1 MRTGA
6 LAAAL
11 AAAALLPPGPPG
23 VGVAVVA
30 ALVALTVAAAVPRS
44 LDLALF
50 GLPALVLVS
59 MAVIRDAGW
68 VVAADVALAIVLA
81 AIAVGGVTA
90 TALVRPFVALRSAPA
105 LVPSPGPRALPALR
119 GVLAGG
125 LLVIPFAALF
135 WTADAAFASA
145 GRAIPVPGLGSL
157 PAQVATFGL
166 VLAGTIGL
174 AGAPAVSITGPSLGL
189 TRRCLPEWA
198 VPLAALDLLFLGFV
212 AVQAHV
218 LFAGHDYVLRTT
230 GLTYSEYARAG
241 FWQLIAA
248 AFLTLVVIAAAFG
261 IAGPRSPRERRL
273 LQSLLVLLGL
283 STLLVVASALH
294 RLRLYESA
302 FGLSRLRRAAEAVAL
317 WLGAVLLL
325 VTVATAVERVRR
337 HLPRIVLV
345 VTALG
350 LIAFSAADPDRLIAQ
365 RDVARWHE
373 TGRLDVAYLATLS
386 ADAAPAIARLP
397 EPLRQRALASLAAK
411 LGVGEPWSSA
421 NLSRAHARSLLT
433 RLGLRS
439 AGAALEAHR
448 DPVA

>member
-1 MRTGA
+1 M
-6 LAAAL
+6 
-11 AAAALLPPGPPG
+11 
-23 VGVAVVA
+23 
-30 ALVALTVAAAVPRS
+30 
-44 LDLALF
+44 
-50 GLPALVLVS
+50 
-59 MAVIRDAGW
+59 
-68 VVAADVALAIVLA
+68 
-81 AIAVGGVTA
+81 
-90 TALVRPFVALRSAPA
+90 
-105 LVPSPGPRALPALR
+105 
-119 GVLAGG
+119 
-125 LLVIPFAALF
+125 
-135 WTADAAFASA
+135 
-145 GRAIPVPGLGSL
+145 
-157 PAQVATFGL
+157 
-166 VLAGTIGL
+166 
-174 AGAPAVSITGPSLGL
+174 
-189 TRRCLPEWA
+189 
-198 VPLAALDLLFLGFV
+198 
-212 AVQAHV
+212 
-218 LFAGHDYVLRTT
+218 
-230 GLTYSEYARAG
+230 
-241 FWQLIAA
+241 
-248 AFLTLVVIAAAFG
+248 
-261 IAGPRSPRERRL
+261 
-273 LQSLLVLLGL
+273 LLGL

-294 RLRLYESA
+294 RLRPYESA
-302 FGLSRLRRAAEAVAL
+302 FGLSRLRLAAEAVAL

-365 RDVARWHE
+365 RNVARWHE